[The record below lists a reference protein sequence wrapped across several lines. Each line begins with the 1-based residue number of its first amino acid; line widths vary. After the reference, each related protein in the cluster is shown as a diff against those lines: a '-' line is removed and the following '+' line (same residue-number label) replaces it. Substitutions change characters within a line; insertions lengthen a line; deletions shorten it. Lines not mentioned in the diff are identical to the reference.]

1 MVDPHTVRVRL
12 GSELRTLALGPE
24 VPLGRL
30 VASAAEDGEVALE
43 PGKDKGV
50 LGVRAETT
58 YVPAADGSRVAAQA
72 SGFVVSREWLRVQ
85 KGADVPPERVPL
97 AQPGT
102 TLALAVGDL
111 VEEHVQVVNPEERH
125 YVAVVVPL
133 AAGMEPLN
141 PKLATASS
149 DATAAGVLTLEP
161 TYTAFLDDRLS
172 FYYDTLPKGTFDF
185 YFRARAATGGRF
197 VQPAAQAEM
206 MYDGSVRGNSA
217 GARVEVAA
225 PAERR

>member
-1 MVDPHTVRVRL
+1 
-12 GSELRTLALGPE
+12 
-24 VPLGRL
+24 
-30 VASAAEDGEVALE
+30 
-43 PGKDKGV
+43 
-50 LGVRAETT
+50 
-58 YVPAADGSRVAAQA
+58 
-72 SGFVVSREWLRVQ
+72 
-85 KGADVPPERVPL
+85 
-97 AQPGT
+97 
-102 TLALAVGDL
+102 VGDL

-185 YFRARAATGGRF
+185 YFRARAIGRSATGRSRACRRASWPRPSRSRIGGSGATRVSTRSPSCAAWARTCAPGGAPRAPRPSPCRWRAWSARGRA
-197 VQPAAQAEM
+197 PTR
-206 MYDGSVRGNSA
+206 GSSA
-217 GARVEVAA
+217 
-225 PAERR
+225 

>member
-1 MVDPHTVRVRL
+1 
-12 GSELRTLALGPE
+12 
-24 VPLGRL
+24 
-30 VASAAEDGEVALE
+30 VALE
-43 PGKDKGV
+43 PGKDAGV

-58 YVPAADGSRVAAQA
+58 WVPAADGSQVAAHA
-72 SGFVVSREWLRVQ
+72 SGFVVSREWLRVK
-85 KGADVPPERVPL
+85 KGVDEPPERVPL

-133 AAGMEPLN
+133 AAGIEPLN
-141 PKLATASS
+141 SKLATASS
-149 DATAAGVLTLEP
+149 DATPAGVLTLEP

-172 FYYDTLPKGTFDF
+172 FYYDTLPRGTFDF

-197 VQPAAQAEM
+197 IQPAAQAEM

-217 GARVEVAA
+217 GARVEVTP